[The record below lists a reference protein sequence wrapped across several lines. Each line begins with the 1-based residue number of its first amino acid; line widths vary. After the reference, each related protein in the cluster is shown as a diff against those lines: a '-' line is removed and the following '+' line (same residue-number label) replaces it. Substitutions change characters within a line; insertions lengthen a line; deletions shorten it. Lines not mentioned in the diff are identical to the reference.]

1 MQGIREGTY
10 SHAIQGGSTGV
21 IWGQKNQRY
30 RTKGT
35 GVELILKIGMA
46 VKEIDSGSM
55 ALVSRLN

>member
-1 MQGIREGTY
+1 M
-10 SHAIQGGSTGV
+10 